1 MRVYTHAR
9 SLHARRRWCRATPM
23 TSAQLK
29 PMTSAQLNRSK
40 TGSPEA
46 DLRRPDE
53 GNCPVSG
60 IVARRNAVLGRAI
73 FSETQ
78 VLLAAWELPL
88 HPVYVTCP
96 QIRESRQLRGVP
108 DRLITSTPTWTGRA
122 APSRPRRP
130 GPARRPPRCRG
141 WRSTRQGRPP
151 AEGGKPPG
159 TPGHPGSPAAHRRSP
174 RHRPRRVVL
183 RSAASCREWG
193 GNQPIRPNRRSQNL
207 RLVSEAV
214 RAPS

>member
-29 PMTSAQLNRSK
+29 PMI
-40 TGSPEA
+40 
-46 DLRRPDE
+46 LR
-53 GNCPVSG
+53 
-60 IVARRNAVLGRAI
+60 AV
-73 FSETQ
+73 EQ
-78 VLLAAWELPL
+78 VQDRVTRELPL

-108 DRLITSTPTWTGRA
+108 DRLITSTPIWS
-122 APSRPRRP
+122 SRPRCTEQAPTARAT
-130 GPARRPPRCRG
+130 PA
-141 WRSTRQGRPP
+141 
-151 AEGGKPPG
+151 AA
-159 TPGHPGSPAAHRRSP
+159 AAHRRSP
-174 RHRPRRVVL
+174 RHRPRRVVP

-207 RLVSEAV
+207 RLVLKRYVLRHDSADL
-214 RAPS
+214 P